1 MSPFKQILTPIN
13 LPYNMKIFKITIP
26 FIAIAGLAL
35 IWGCEKYLEQAPV
48 TEYAPATYYNSK
60 QQAEQG
66 LYGVYDMLQKEG
78 TYYRYLW
85 TIVDGISDDIDQ
97 GAGDSYGTMPFF
109 LDNPSTPGHN
119 NGWITHY
126 QGITRANTLLAGLE
140 KATAIAEVDKL
151 RIEGETQFLRALFY
165 FNLVNIYGGVPVVT
179 IPLEPKEANVP
190 RSSIEEVYAQ
200 IEKDLLNAINALPP
214 NQAVTGAEKG
224 RATKGAAQTLLARAY
239 LFQGKYAQAAQLA
252 KEVIDSQQYTLTPGA
267 IGYRT
272 NFLVKGE
279 NGPESIFE
287 VQQSDASAGRGWAQE
302 EGNHAANWNRP
313 GAAGG
318 WSGSFFNP
326 SLAEQNPDKPLPL
339 QGFEP
344 DDPRR
349 QYTMTVPG
357 TSLPLDKT
365 PDFVVTDAFSPTSP
379 AKHWSDMN
387 IGYIDVVNFIIL
399 RYAEV
404 LLIRAEAL
412 IEQNQNLT
420 EAQELIN
427 QVRNRVGLSSVT
439 AATQTE
445 LRDIVRHE
453 RRVELAFELT
463 RFWDLRR
470 WNLLEPALTAAGKPY
485 TPARRYAPI
494 PQTQIDLSLG
504 VLKQNE
510 GY

>member
-1 MSPFKQILTPIN
+1 
-13 LPYNMKIFKITIP
+13 
-26 FIAIAGLAL
+26 
-35 IWGCEKYLEQAPV
+35 
-48 TEYAPATYYNSK
+48 
-60 QQAEQG
+60 
-66 LYGVYDMLQKEG
+66 
-78 TYYRYLW
+78 
-85 TIVDGISDDIDQ
+85 
-97 GAGDSYGTMPFF
+97 
-109 LDNPSTPGHN
+109 
-119 NGWITHY
+119 
-126 QGITRANTLLAGLE
+126 
-140 KATAIAEVDKL
+140 
-151 RIEGETQFLRALFY
+151 
-165 FNLVNIYGGVPVVT
+165 
-179 IPLEPKEANVP
+179 
-190 RSSIEEVYAQ
+190 VYAQ
-200 IEKDLLNAINALPP
+200 IEKDLLEAAAVLPL
-214 NQAVTGAEKG
+214 NGAVTGAEKG
-224 RATKGAAQTLLARAY
+224 RVTKGAAQTLLARAY
-239 LFQGKYAQAAQLA
+239 LFQGKYQQAAQLA
-252 KEVIDSQQYTLTPGA
+252 KDVIDSGQYSLTPGA

-326 SLAEQNPDKPLPL
+326 SLAEQNPDRPLPL

-344 DDPRR
+344 GDPRR

-357 TSLPLDKT
+357 TTLPLDKN

-387 IGYIDVVNFIIL
+387 IGYIDVVNFIVL

-412 IEQNQNLT
+412 IEQNQELT
-420 EAQELIN
+420 EARGRIN
-427 QVRNRVGLSSVT
+427 EVRGRVGLPGVT
-439 AATQTE
+439 ATTQNE

-453 RRVELAFELT
+453 RRVELAFEIT

-470 WNLLEPALTAAGKPY
+470 WNLLEPALSAAGKPY
-485 TPARRYAPI
+485 TRSRKYAPI

-504 VLKQNE
+504 VLKQND

>member
-1 MSPFKQILTPIN
+1 
-13 LPYNMKIFKITIP
+13 MKIFRITVP
-26 FIAIAGLAL
+26 AVAIAALAVL
-35 IWGCEKYLEQAPV
+35 WGCKEYLEQAPV
-48 TEYAPATYYNSK
+48 TEYAPASYYNSK
-60 QQAEQG
+60 PQAEQG

-140 KATAIAEVDKL
+140 KATAVAEADKL
-151 RIEGETQFLRALFY
+151 RIGAEAKFLRALFY
-165 FNLVNIYGGVPVVT
+165 FNLVNIYGGVPIVIT
-179 IPLEPKEANVP
+179 PLEPKDANVP
-190 RSSIEEVYAQ
+190 RSIIEEVYAQ
-200 IEKDLLNAINALPP
+200 IEKDLLEAASVLPL
-214 NQAVTGAEKG
+214 NGAVTGAEKG
-224 RATKGAAQTLLARAY
+224 RVTKGAAQTLLARAY
-239 LFQGKYAQAAQLA
+239 LFQGKYQQAAQLA
-252 KEVIDSQQYTLTPGA
+252 KDVIDSGQYALTPGA

-326 SLAEQNPDKPLPL
+326 SLAEQNPDRPLPL

-344 DDPRR
+344 GDPRR

-357 TSLPLDKT
+357 TTLPLDKN

-387 IGYIDVVNFIIL
+387 IGYIDVVNFIVL

-412 IEQNQNLT
+412 IEQNQELT
-420 EAQELIN
+420 EAQGRIN
-427 QVRNRVGLSSVT
+427 EVRGRVGLPGVMT
-439 AATQTE
+439 TTQNE

-453 RRVELAFELT
+453 RRVELAFEIT

-470 WNLLEPALTAAGKPY
+470 WNLLEPALSAAGKPY
-485 TPARRYAPI
+485 TPARKYAPI

-504 VLKQNE
+504 VLKQND